1 MSDRTE
7 VAQNLALAAVAALV
21 AMVLAGVLALAI
33 AVQARGKPANRPQI
47 VSPAAA
53 TPAQSPDTLSAPVDG
68 LVFETGSAALPADAG
83 ELLARVADAA
93 RGQAGATVVISAF
106 FATGGDPARHT
117 ALARERALAVRHAL
131 EANGVAP
138 SQLQIAVPAAAE
150 AEEGDARRADRV
162 VLTLQ

>member
-33 AVQARGKPANRPQI
+33 AAQARGKPANRPQI

-53 TPAQSPDTLSAPVDG
+53 TPAQSPDTLSDG

-138 SQLQIAVPAAAE
+138 SQLQIAVPAAAK